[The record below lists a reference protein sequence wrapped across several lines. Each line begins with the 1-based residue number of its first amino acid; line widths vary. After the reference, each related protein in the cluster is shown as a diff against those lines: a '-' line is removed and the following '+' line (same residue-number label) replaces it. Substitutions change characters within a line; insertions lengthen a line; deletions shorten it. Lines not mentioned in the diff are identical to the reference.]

1 MINKVILVGHVGID
15 PEVKTLENG
24 VKMARVR
31 VATTEKLFNRE
42 KNEYVENTEWHNV
55 TMWRGLA
62 DVADRYIHKGT
73 QLYIEGK
80 LRNRKYTK
88 NDVDYITTE
97 IIAEEVKMLG
107 KKEGAPQAFHRQ
119 APPMPQAPVV
129 PSIEPITSNEMP
141 F

>member
-1 MINKVILVGHVGID
+1 MINKVILVGNVGID
-15 PEVKTLENG
+15 PEVKTLDNG

-129 PSIEPITSNEMP
+129 PSIEPITSIEMP

>member
-1 MINKVILVGHVGID
+1 MINKVILVGNVGID

-31 VATTEKLFNRE
+31 LATTEKLFNRE

-62 DVADRYIHKGT
+62 DVADRYIYKGT

-80 LRNRKYTK
+80 LRSRKYMK
-88 NDVDYITTE
+88 NDVEFITTE

-107 KKEGAPQAFHRQ
+107 KKENAPQAIHRQ
-119 APPMPQAPVV
+119 APPMPQPPV
-129 PSIEPITSNEMP
+129 EPITSNEMP

>member
-1 MINKVILVGHVGID
+1 MINKVILVGNVGAD
-15 PEVKTLENG
+15 PEVKTLDNG

-31 VATTEKLFNRE
+31 LATTEKLFNRE
-42 KNEYVENTEWHNV
+42 KNEYVDNTEWHNV

-62 DVADRYIHKGT
+62 DVADRYIHKGS

-80 LRNRKYTK
+80 LRSRKYTK
-88 NDVDYITTE
+88 NDVEYIATE

-107 KKEGAPQAFHRQ
+107 KKETAPQAIHQQ
-119 APPMPQAPVV
+119 APPMPQPIAPVAD
-129 PSIEPITSNEMP
+129 PDGMA

>member
-1 MINKVILVGHVGID
+1 MINKVILVGNVGID

-31 VATTEKLFNRE
+31 LATTEKLFNRE

-80 LRNRKYTK
+80 LRSRKYMK
-88 NDVDYITTE
+88 NDVEFITTE

-107 KKEGAPQAFHRQ
+107 KKDNAPQAIHRQ
-119 APPMPQAPVV
+119 APSMPQPQ
-129 PSIEPITSNEMP
+129 IEPITSNEMP

>member
-107 KKEGAPQAFHRQ
+107 KKEGAPQAIHRQ

>member
-1 MINKVILVGHVGID
+1 MINKVILVGNVGID
-15 PEVKTLENG
+15 PEVKTLDNG

-31 VATTEKLFNRE
+31 LATTEKLFNRE
-42 KNEYVENTEWHNV
+42 KNEYIENTEWHNV

-80 LRNRKYTK
+80 LRSRKYTK
-88 NDVDYITTE
+88 NDVEFITTE

-107 KKEGAPQAFHRQ
+107 KKENAPQAIHRQ
-119 APPMPQAPVV
+119 APPMPQSAV
-129 PSIEPITSNEMP
+129 PPIEPITSNEMP

>member
-1 MINKVILVGHVGID
+1 MINNVILVGYVGID

-31 VATTEKLFNRE
+31 LATTEKLFNRE

-80 LRNRKYTK
+80 LRSRKYMK
-88 NDVDYITTE
+88 NDVEFITTE

-107 KKEGAPQAFHRQ
+107 KKENAPQAIHRQ
-119 APPMPQAPVV
+119 APPMPQPQ
-129 PSIEPITSNEMP
+129 IEPITSNEMP

>member
-107 KKEGAPQAFHRQ
+107 KKEGAPQAIHRQ
-119 APPMPQAPVV
+119 APPMPQTPVV
-129 PSIEPITSNEMP
+129 PPVETITSNEMP

>member
-1 MINKVILVGHVGID
+1 MVGHVGID

-80 LRNRKYTK
+80 LRNSKYTK

-107 KKEGAPQAFHRQ
+107 KKEGAPQAIHRQ